1 MIILVRL
8 PITWFVRTLP
18 VDSILRESRFA
29 SVNNA
34 QSFVVYLEIVSLL
47 PESEMS
53 TREGQTTRRDDAAMM
68 YVLSLMTTRV
78 LLPTAMRF
86 EARERS
92 GREV

>member
-1 MIILVRL
+1 M
-8 PITWFVRTLP
+8 RTLP

-34 QSFVVYLEIVSLL
+34 QSFVVYLEIVSL